1 MSAYCFGQDLK
12 VRPKTQVMAFYP
24 CRGTFLALISF
35 GEIIGS
41 HCSFSPLLKG
51 LINTALFVLE
61 HLDHEKLV
69 EFLVQ
74 RCSNYS
80 AMLSASFDCLN
91 PMEAN

>member
-1 MSAYCFGQDLK
+1 
-12 VRPKTQVMAFYP
+12 MAFYP
-24 CRGTFLALISF
+24 CRGTFLALMSF

-41 HCSFSPLLKG
+41 HCSFSPFLKG

-74 RCSNYS
+74 
-80 AMLSASFDCLN
+80 
-91 PMEAN
+91 